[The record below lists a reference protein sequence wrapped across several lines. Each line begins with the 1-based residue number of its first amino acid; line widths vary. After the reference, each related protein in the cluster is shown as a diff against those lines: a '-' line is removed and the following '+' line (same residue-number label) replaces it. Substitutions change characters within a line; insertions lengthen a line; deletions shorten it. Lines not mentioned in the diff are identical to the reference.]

1 MKEFLSK
8 FSLCYYLYFHTCI
21 TIKQCIFQE
30 IYQLI
35 KRYHQINMEEYIRN
49 IKISVHLDKNICNP
63 VKSREKIMKRVKDL
77 HIIIYI
83 HTPNLANLTGIR
95 TMEDIPKC
103 IQILENLFSVK
114 SINYEIN
121 CIMLSVKSRKIV
133 KLQSIKDLLPQ
144 EYHFDY
150 NPEIFS
156 GAFLKYKI
164 KNNYSTIIIFHTGA
178 FQIFSKNLEMM
189 ENSYLLIESIIAQL
203 SSG

>member
-1 MKEFLSK
+1 M
-8 FSLCYYLYFHTCI
+8 
-21 TIKQCIFQE
+21 
-30 IYQLI
+30 
-35 KRYHQINMEEYIRN
+35 NEYIRN
-49 IKISVHLDKNICNP
+49 IKISVHLDKNICTP
-63 VKSREKIMKRVKDL
+63 VKSRQKIMKQVKDL

-144 EYHFDY
+144 EYYFDY
-150 NPEIFS
+150 NPEIFC
-156 GAFLKYKI
+156 GAFLKHKI
-164 KNNYSTIIIFHTGA
+164 KNNYSTIIVFHTGS
-178 FQIFSKNLEMM
+178 FQIFSKNIQIM
-189 ENSYLLIESIIAQL
+189 EQSYLLIQSIIAEL
-203 SSG
+203 SSE

>member
-1 MKEFLSK
+1 M
-8 FSLCYYLYFHTCI
+8 
-21 TIKQCIFQE
+21 
-30 IYQLI
+30 
-35 KRYHQINMEEYIRN
+35 NEYIRN
-49 IKISVHLDKNICNP
+49 IKISVHLDKNICTP
-63 VKSREKIMKRVKDL
+63 VKSRQKIMKRVKGL

-103 IQILENLFSVK
+103 IQIVENLFSVK
-114 SINYEIN
+114 SVNYEIN

-144 EYHFDY
+144 EYQFDY

-156 GAFLKYKI
+156 GAFLKYRI
-164 KNNYSTIIIFHTGA
+164 KNNYSTIIIFHTGS
-178 FQIFSKNLEMM
+178 FPIFTKNLEML